1 MIEMYIF
8 MNYKELK
15 LAKKIEP
22 RVPTQQTESLQGG
35 LTFTELPHVAFSVIY
50 NGKKKY
56 SVVKIKFDA
65 LTNTV
70 GVATIIANNLD
81 LYEAQ
86 YEFKK
91 ATIDA
96 GLFEAGLDN

>member
-1 MIEMYIF
+1 M
-8 MNYKELK
+8 
-15 LAKKIEP
+15 AKKIETKP
-22 RVPTQQTESLQGG
+22 IGVQSTFNNEVGLPGG
-35 LTFTELPHVAFSVIY
+35 LNIIELPHVAFSVIY

-65 LTNTV
+65 LTNNV

-96 GLFEAGLDN
+96 GLFEVGLDK

>member
-1 MIEMYIF
+1 M
-8 MNYKELK
+8 
-15 LAKKIEP
+15 AKKIESK
-22 RVPTQQTESLQGG
+22 TSTENSLPSGV
-35 LTFTELPHVAFSVIY
+35 TFTELPHVAFSVIY
-50 NGKKKY
+50 NGNKKY

-65 LTNTV
+65 LTNNV
-70 GVATIIANNLD
+70 GVATIIVSNLD

-96 GLFEAGLDN
+96 GLFEVGLDN